1 MKYTRIEDYN
11 KVLPIIEIY
20 PCLQGEGKYEGRP
33 VIAIRTTGC
42 THRCYF
48 NEGGWCDT
56 WYSSIHAIKGKYNFN
71 DFIKVSK
78 EHPHITEIM
87 ITGGSP
93 TMHPNLINEIMHFA
107 NENNMFVTL
116 ETEGSHFI
124 KTDFPINLISISPKF
139 SNTIPRLG
147 SKTPQG
153 SIVTD
158 KLISQHNKY
167 RIRNNSISKMIS
179 YHKDYQIKPVWD
191 GSLIVLKELKDFLKN
206 HRIANNKVYIMP
218 AGQTRQQL
226 ILMYPI
232 VMEMCIKEGFNFT
245 GRTHIIA
252 YDDKREV

>member
-1 MKYTRIEDYN
+1 
-11 KVLPIIEIY
+11 
-20 PCLQGEGKYEGRP
+20 
-33 VIAIRTTGC
+33 
-42 THRCYF
+42 
-48 NEGGWCDT
+48 
-56 WYSSIHAIKGKYNFN
+56 
-71 DFIKVSK
+71 
-78 EHPHITEIM
+78 
-87 ITGGSP
+87 
-93 TMHPNLINEIMHFA
+93 MHPNLINEIMHFA